1 MPREMSFRLEA
12 DLRPPVAAWLRSNGF
27 DVRDEVAILG
37 RRADLVGV
45 RWGRVAAVEM
55 KLRDWPE
62 ALRQAVAYQL
72 AADWCW
78 VAMPLAEAAR
88 AHRHRWRFE
97 AEGVGLLAV
106 DDAGRVRVALPAET
120 SPRLLAFSRAA
131 LLEPTAVSV
140 DPSLLFSIEETDL
153 QAF

>member
-1 MPREMSFRLEA
+1 MRFRLEA
-12 DLRPPVAAWLRSNGF
+12 DLRPPVATWLRSNGF
-27 DVRDEVAILG
+27 EVHDEVAMVG

-45 RWGRVAAVEM
+45 RWGRVAAVEL
-55 KLRDWPE
+55 KVRDWSE

-72 AADWCW
+72 AADWSW
-78 VAMPLAEAAR
+78 VAMPLDRAAR
-88 AHRHRWRFE
+88 AHRHRAAFE

-106 DDAGRVRVALPAET
+106 DEAGRVRVALPAEP

-131 LLEPTAVSV
+131 WLEPTRHAVN
-140 DPSLLFSIEETDL
+140 PSLLFSIEETDL